1 MPAMRRMS
9 RSLLALGLGLGLAA
23 CGERGVDWSA
33 PENFLYRESS
43 KKGDG
48 GVQLDYWSLVDASC
62 SAVYDALVD
71 VEHYA
76 DFIPGV
82 DRTQI
87 LHVTP
92 TSKTIQIAQ
101 RVIGRQ
107 SNAKVEWKFDR
118 DKREIDFKTLQAD
131 LNYNDGTYRLEES
144 PDGKRCLVRTTFL
157 VKEGQGLAQA
167 VPIGVLAAGT
177 HEAFLAAAKGVKSRA
192 VGTRPTG

>member
-1 MPAMRRMS
+1 MPAMRWVS
-9 RSLLALGLGLGLAA
+9 GSVLTLGLALGA

-43 KKGDG
+43 KKTDEGA
-48 GVQLDYWSLVDASC
+48 QLEYGSLVDAPC
-62 SAVYDALVD
+62 PPLYDALAD

-87 LHVTP
+87 LNITP
-92 TSKTIQIAQ
+92 NSKTIQIAQ

-118 DKREIDFKTLQAD
+118 EKREISFKTLSAD
-131 LNYNDGTYRLEES
+131 LSYNDGTYRLEAS

-157 VKEGQGLAQA
+157 VREGQGMAQA
-167 VPIGVLAAGT
+167 VPLGVLTQGT
-177 HEAFLAAAKGVKSRA
+177 RETFLSAAKGVKSRA